1 MRKFLIIAAA
11 AAAALMLCSCSLLKY
26 GDSSEESRTDG
37 YEIPVGFTE
46 EEMEI
51 QTMLEEAAK
60 RITTAFCCSEY
71 ALSGYPE
78 YKVVFIQ
85 PGDENGVH
93 AEKLYKLSYSD
104 YRDLDDFTSELKE
117 YFLTDESL
125 EMLAENFAVAEKVDR
140 EDPDYDFFTIYL
152 TVTEGDMLDENGA
165 LTDFPHLI
173 ICDTDTLC
181 SVEASEAVDALNR
194 SFWSTAHITEKTD
207 DKIKFAYIVENDGI
221 LTERTGILKG
231 QKLSWYLDW
240 LE

>member
-1 MRKFLIIAAA
+1 
-11 AAAALMLCSCSLLKY
+11 MLCSCSLLKY
-26 GDSSEESRTDG
+26 GDSSEESRTDY

-46 EEMEI
+46 EEREI

-85 PGDENGVH
+85 PSDENGVH
-93 AEKLYKLSYSD
+93 AEKIYRSSYSY
-104 YRDLDDFTSELKE
+104 YRDLDDFTRELKE

-125 EMLAENFAVAEKVDR
+125 EMLAENFAVAEEVVRK
-140 EDPDYDFFTIYL
+140 DPEYDDFTIHL

-165 LTDFPHLI
+165 LTRLPDMISCSGNHF
-173 ICDTDTLC
+173 LC